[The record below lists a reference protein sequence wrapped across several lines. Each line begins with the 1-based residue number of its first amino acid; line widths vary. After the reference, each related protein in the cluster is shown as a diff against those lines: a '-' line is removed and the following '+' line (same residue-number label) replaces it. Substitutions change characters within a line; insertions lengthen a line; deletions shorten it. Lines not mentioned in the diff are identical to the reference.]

1 MHMGTRLRQLMQEK
15 PFLVTP
21 GAATPL
27 HAMIAERTGHDFV
40 YMTGY
45 GTSLTLLGYPDVGL
59 LTEPEMVTNAKNM
72 ARAVKIPV
80 IADADT
86 GFGNAINVIRTVQ
99 NYEAAGVAG
108 IHLEDQ
114 MHPKRCGHL
123 QGKVLIPLE
132 EAEGKIR
139 AAIDAKRNP
148 DFIIIART
156 DAVSAAGGGF
166 DEAVRRAKAYA
177 KAGADM
183 LFCEFPDTGA
193 ELPRRFAAA
202 IHAEFPGKPLFFN
215 YSSSFRWHESPL
227 GFADVAAMGYKV
239 MIVSLACMRVAMQ
252 AIWDYAADLQAR
264 GADAEKDF
272 ARRLQ
277 GHPTEDFNKFAGIP
291 EVRALE
297 GKYLPQQLLKQKYE
311 ESSGLKGEGLAR

>member
-1 MHMGTRLRQLMQEK
+1 MHMGTKFRRLMREK

-27 HAMIAERTGHDFV
+27 QAMIVERTGHDFV

-59 LTEPEMVTNAKNM
+59 LTEPEMVTNARNI
-72 ARAVKIPV
+72 ARAVRIPV

-114 MHPKRCGHL
+114 IHPKRCGHL
-123 QGKVLIPLE
+123 QGKMLIPLE

-139 AAIDAKRNP
+139 AAVEAKQDR

-156 DAVSAAGGGF
+156 DAVSAVGGGLE
-166 DEAVRRAKAYA
+166 EAVRRATAYGR
-177 KAGADM
+177 AGADM
-183 LFCEFPDTGA
+183 LFCEFPDTAA
-193 ELPRRFAAA
+193 EPARRFAATMREA
-202 IHAEFPGKPLFFN
+202 FPDKPLLFN
-215 YSSSFRWHESPL
+215 YSSSFRWDESPL
-227 GFADVAAMGYKV
+227 TFADVAAMGYKV
-239 MIVSLACMRVAMQ
+239 IMVSLACMRVAMQ
-252 AIWDYAADLQAR
+252 AVWDYASDLAAR
-264 GADAEKDF
+264 GAVAEKDF
-272 ARRLQ
+272 ERRLK
-277 GHPTEDFNKFAGIP
+277 GHPTENFNQFAGIP
-291 EVRALE
+291 QVRELE
-297 GKYLPQQLLKQKYE
+297 ARYLPKEALRLT
-311 ESSGLKGEGLAR
+311 